1 MLAKHSAGGVF
12 SMSKRREP
20 QVEDSLAETYLLE
33 EIAQTVYATQDL
45 SRTAILRV
53 LRRAVKDYKEGDL

>member
-1 MLAKHSAGGVF
+1 
-12 SMSKRREP
+12 MSKRAEP
-20 QVEDSLAETYLLE
+20 RVEDSLAETYLLE

-53 LRRAVKDYKEGDL
+53 LRRAVRDFKDGEL